1 MKKAGKYMFNVI
13 LFISWFCSSALVAG
27 VLTGELDKSSGSLDD
42 EFVYTLTIEGSYTGD
57 LSFPKL
63 EAFEVRRGG
72 FSQST
77 QIINGK
83 MSSSQQIQYYLIPQ
97 TTGKFTIPAVSLK
110 VDGELLQTLPIDVEV
125 VKSVTN
131 PNAKNELPFFVERS
145 FSKTKVY
152 VGEPV
157 VVTDRIY
164 SKINLIDGEISRQDF
179 PAEFRAI
186 NIQDEKRFEQQISGQ
201 RYSVTEFTSV
211 LVPIKNGSFNIKAAV
226 FVGSYAKTPQRGL
239 QRRFWNNLLGPQS
252 ISKKKVRT
260 KEQMVEVI
268 RLPSAGR
275 SKEFSGLVGVFKIQG
290 GLDTSNVLVG
300 ESINLNVQVIGDSL
314 TDSMANPQINID
326 NSIKVYEEKPVSN
339 DQIDAGGIEGQRV
352 FKAALVPTLAG
363 TYSGPKVTVQTF
375 NPSLKSY
382 ETLSLDL
389 NEIIVTGGASR
400 ANSTKNDASM
410 AAGKASSEVSKKEVT
425 LEKDDIKN
433 LRSFKEAYFDGVV
446 SASDYLIGFC
456 VAVSGFLLALLGL
469 IYRIYKK
476 TSPQRSL
483 NARVRRALKVYKD
496 SSNQLQHKL
505 ELGDIDTAAQE
516 ARSSLLGYLSDR
528 FLIESHRLTSYEL
541 LETLQK
547 KSLHEDSVHELA
559 KILKSWETIIY
570 GGAKGTHDTSYCL
583 DLLNKSN
590 RIIERLDDYA
600 AN

>member
-1 MKKAGKYMFNVI
+1 MFNVM
-13 LFISWFCSSALVAG
+13 LFISLIYSSVGFAG

-42 EFVYTLTIEGSYTGD
+42 EFIYTLTIEGSYTGD
-57 LSFPKL
+57 VSFPKL
-63 EAFEVRRGG
+63 EGFEVRRGG

-97 TTGKFTIPAVSLK
+97 SVGKFTIPAVSLK

-152 VGEPV
+152 VGESL

-179 PAEFRAI
+179 PAEFRTI
-186 NIQDEKRFEQQISGQ
+186 NLQDEKRFEQQISGQ

-211 LVPIKNGSFNIKAAV
+211 LVPIKEGSFNVKPAV

-260 KEQMVEVI
+260 KEQTLEVI
-268 RLPSAGR
+268 GLPSVGR
-275 SKEFSGLVGVFKIQG
+275 GKNFSGLVGEFKIEG
-290 GLDTSNVLVG
+290 GLDPSNVLVG
-300 ESINLNVQVIGDSL
+300 ESANLTIKVSGDSL
-314 TDSMANPQINID
+314 TDSMTNPQINID

-339 DQIDAGGIEGQRV
+339 DQIDAGGIEGQRL

-363 TYSGPKVTVQTF
+363 SYSGAKVSIQTF
-375 NPSLKSY
+375 NPNLKNY
-382 ETLSLDL
+382 ENLSLDL
-389 NEIIVTGGASR
+389 NEIIVTGGSNSNKAIPNTASM
-400 ANSTKNDASM
+400 TDDDAS
-410 AAGKASSEVSKKEVT
+410 SVVSKKEVKIET
-425 LEKDDIKN
+425 DDIKN
-433 LRSFKEAYFDGVV
+433 LRSFKEGYFDRVI
-446 SASDYLIGFC
+446 SASDYLLGFC
-456 VAVSGFLLALLGL
+456 IAVSGFFMALIGL
-469 IYRIYKK
+469 IFRIFRK
-476 TSPQRSL
+476 TSPQRNL
-483 NARVRRALKVYKD
+483 NAKVRRALKVYKD
-496 SSNQLQHKL
+496 SSSKLQHKL
-505 ELGDIDTAAQE
+505 QVGEIDTAAEE
-516 ARSSLLGYLSDR
+516 AKSSLLGYLSDR
-528 FLIESHRLTSYEL
+528 FLIESHRLTSREL
-541 LETLQK
+541 LETLQR
-547 KSLHEDSVHELA
+547 KSLDEDSVHELA
-559 KILKSWETIIY
+559 KILQSWETIIY
-570 GGAKGTHDTSYCL
+570 GGAKGSHDTSYCL